1 MDNDKSLV
9 LKQENVISKLFGF
22 VKNLFKKIDS
32 KMNDVLEDKKA
43 KEEDIVLADTIFK
56 MDEQVE
62 DSSEDDNSNYEL
74 CGEMQEISGKEKVS
88 SNFKV
93 KYIKLYF
100 LVREGKVSTESL
112 NLEDLFMVNALFN
125 SEIKLLKEKIDF
137 WPQM

>member
-62 DSSEDDNSNYEL
+62 EGVEKDDSNYDISE
-74 CGEMQEISGKEKVS
+74 EMQEISGKEKVNN
-88 SNFKV
+88 NFKV

-100 LVREGKVSTESL
+100 LVRDGKVSTESL
-112 NLEDLFMVNALFN
+112 SIEDLFMVNALFD

-137 WPQM
+137 